1 MFALDRSKSAA
12 RLVALTAIALL
23 AACGDSTSPS
33 LAAFQPQINNVADNF
48 QFQASNVTSLTG
60 TYTYTWAN
68 SGTRASAD
76 QSTTINAGTAVL
88 TILDSNGM
96 QVYSQSLS
104 VGGSTQTSVGATGN
118 WTIRVVFTNYSGTVN
133 FRVQKA

>member
-1 MFALDRSKSAA
+1 MFALDRSKSVA

-23 AACGDSTSPS
+23 VACGDSTTS
-33 LAAFQPQINNVADNF
+33 LAAFQPQINNAPDNF
-48 QFQASNVTSLTG
+48 QFQATDVTNATG

-76 QSTTINAGTAVL
+76 QSTTIVAGTAVL
-88 TILDSNGM
+88 TILDANGI

-118 WTIRVVFTNYSGTVN
+118 WTIRLVLTNYSGTVN